1 MDGRSLWL
9 TVRRPSAA
17 FIISCLAL
25 MAALGGSAVAAK
37 LITGKQIKDRSIT
50 GRDLK
55 SNTITG
61 RVAANLSGRDI
72 LSDSLDGTDISENQL
87 GTVPRARSASQADV
101 ADRATSA
108 ATADALAGARVA
120 RVHFAGAAGSED
132 TVLDLGGLRL
142 LAACNASG
150 VMTVTASTATGP
162 GWIRV
167 AGSQQAGNNSAAAV
181 LLEDDDFRPGDE
193 FSVLPAT
200 ADNVG
205 GDVIYVAA
213 DGSTVTVTF
222 LAEQGVAAA
231 RGYACLFA
239 GTAVQAAA

>member
-1 MDGRSLWL
+1 M
-9 TVRRPSAA
+9 
-17 FIISCLAL
+17 I
-25 MAALGGSAVAAK
+25 ALGGSAVAAK

-61 RVAANLSGRDI
+61 RIAANLSGRDI
-72 LSDSLDGTDISENQL
+72 LSDSLDGTDIAENQL

-108 ATADALAGARVA
+108 GRADSAATADALAGARIA
-120 RVHFAGAAGSED
+120 RVHFARPANSEA
-132 TVLDLGGLRL
+132 TILDLGGLRL
-142 LAACNASG
+142 KGTCNGSG
-150 VMTVTASTATGP
+150 AMTITATTATGP

-167 AGSQQAGNNSAAAV
+167 SGSQQAGNNTAAV
-181 LLEDDDFRPGDE
+181 LVEDDEFRPGDE
-193 FSVLPAT
+193 FNALPS
-200 ADNVG
+200 ADNVA
-205 GDVIYVAA
+205 GDLVYVAG
-213 DGSTVTVTF
+213 DGSTVSVSF

-239 GTAVQAAA
+239 GTAVQASA

>member
-1 MDGRSLWL
+1 
-9 TVRRPSAA
+9 
-17 FIISCLAL
+17 

-72 LSDSLDGTDISENQL
+72 LTDSLDGTDIAENQL

-101 ADRATSA
+101 ADRATTA
-108 ATADALAGARVA
+108 GRADTAGTADALTGARVV
-120 RVHFAGAAGSED
+120 RVHFARPVNSEA
-132 TVLDLGGLRL
+132 VALELGGLRL
-142 LAACNASG
+142 KATCNASG
-150 VMTVTASTATGP
+150 VLSVTAATATP
-162 GWIRV
+162 GWVRV
-167 AGSQQAGNNSAAAV
+167 TGSQQSGNNTVAV

-193 FSVLPAT
+193 FVALPAT
-200 ADNVG
+200 ADNVAG
-205 GDVIYVAA
+205 NIVYVAA
-213 DGSTVTVTF
+213 DGSTVTVSF
-222 LAEQGVAAA
+222 LAEQGIAAA